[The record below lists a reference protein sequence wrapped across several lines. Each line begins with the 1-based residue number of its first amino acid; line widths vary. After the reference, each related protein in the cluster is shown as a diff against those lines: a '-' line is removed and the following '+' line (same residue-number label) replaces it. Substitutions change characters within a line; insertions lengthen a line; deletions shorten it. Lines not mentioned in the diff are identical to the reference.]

1 MQALVALPTRAVSVL
16 AWQSPNTDAQWEIL
30 NAYQDGR
37 LIVIV
42 IAAALLFLLVRG
54 FKGK

>member
-1 MQALVALPTRAVSVL
+1 MQALVVLSTRAVSVL

>member
-1 MQALVALPTRAVSVL
+1 MQALVALSTRAVSAL

-37 LIVIV
+37 LIVVV
-42 IAAALLFLLVRG
+42 IAAALLFMLVRG